1 MGCDVGV
8 ALEGTVGRTVLVIVG
23 AIDEGSSDGG
33 DEGWIVN
40 EGTRVEGEDGIIVVT
55 IVGMLLLVGLI
66 ERGMV
71 GIMLDVDDGELDVEG

>member
-8 ALEGTVGRTVLVIVG
+8 VLEGTVGRTVLVIVG

-40 EGTRVEGEDGIIVVT
+40 EGKRVEGEDGIIVVT

-66 ERGMV
+66 ERGIV
-71 GIMLDVDDGELDVEG
+71 GKKLDVDDGELDVEG

>member
-8 ALEGTVGRTVLVIVG
+8 VLEGTVGSTVLVIVG

-66 ERGMV
+66 ERGIV
-71 GIMLDVDDGELDVEG
+71 GKKLDVDDGELDVEG